1 VGNRQS
7 PSTISGFFRVSR
19 EVNREIFG
27 LFDLKSDWIFLIKPV
42 TIESAFHEW
51 IPPGNGIKMPPW
63 RLKRAE
69 IRLVPCDGPPG
80 EATENARCE
89 THGGDLRTAGLW
101 MKGGQWKGGI
111 PVASCDAVKK

>member
-51 IPPGNGIKMPPW
+51 IPPGNGIKMPP
-63 RLKRAE
+63 
-69 IRLVPCDGPPG
+69 
-80 EATENARCE
+80 
-89 THGGDLRTAGLW
+89 
-101 MKGGQWKGGI
+101 
-111 PVASCDAVKK
+111 